1 MSKFKEIIAAV
12 INPVSGKSLGEESRV
27 VSVEEKGD
35 ELIVKYE
42 RSGITPQDKRKV
54 EDEIIKA
61 LSSDF
66 SDDKILISTVSKESQ
81 EVYKSVGS
89 SAPQQ
94 PKNPAQLKVGHGQVG
109 EKKKIEGV
117 KEIIAVASGKGGVG
131 KSTFTSNLAV
141 TLSRLGKKVGVID
154 ADIYGPSIPMLF
166 GKRNIKPEATGDKK
180 IIPLENHGIKF
191 ISFGNFIAEDEPV
204 IWRGPMLGG
213 VLNQFFFDTDWGEL
227 DYLILDLPPGTGDVQ
242 LSMVQNIEVD
252 GAIIIST
259 PQDVALLDAAKG
271 LNMFLKLNIPV
282 VGMVENMSSFICD
295 DCNKEHFIFGTGGV
309 AAAVDRLG
317 TGFLGQIPLE
327 LDLRKSADFGT
338 PYMTQ
343 EKFSDRKVWKN
354 YLDIASRLDS
364 YFNPD
369 HNKKE
374 SLLSKIFGKKDQSE
388 QNTKH

>member
-1 MSKFKEIIAAV
+1 MGQFKEKIEKV
-12 INPVSGKSLGEESRV
+12 LNPNTGKTLGEEKRV
-27 VSVEEKGD
+27 IEALERGD
-35 ELIVKYE
+35 ELMVKYE
-42 RSGITPQDKRKV
+42 RSGITPQEKRKI
-54 EDEIIKA
+54 EELIIEA
-61 LSSDF
+61 LKDDF
-66 SDDKILISTVSKESQ
+66 SEEKILISTVSEASQ
-81 EVYKSVGS
+81 EVYKSIGS
-89 SAPQQ
+89 SAPRK
-94 PKNPAQLKVGHGQVG
+94 PNNPAELKVGHGQVG
-109 EKKKIEGV
+109 EKRKIPGV

-141 TLSRLGKKVGVID
+141 TLASLGKKVGIID
-154 ADIYGPSIPMLF
+154 ADIYGPSVPMLF
-166 GKRNIKPEATGDKK
+166 NKRNVKPEATEDKK

-242 LSMVQNIEVD
+242 LSMVQNIVVD

-295 DCNKEHFIFGTGGV
+295 SCGQEHFIFGSGGV

-327 LDLRKSADFGT
+327 LELRKAADFGT
-338 PYMTQ
+338 PYMAQ
-343 EKFSDRKVWKN
+343 QKFEGRKVWASYK
-354 YLDIASRLDS
+354 DIANRLDG
-364 YFNPD
+364 YFNPGAE
-369 HNKKE
+369 KKE
-374 SLLSKIFGKKDQSE
+374 SLISKIFGKKE
-388 QNTKH
+388 